1 MCSIDLTTP
10 NCDLHLLNFPSQS
23 RRTTLRTK
31 KGQIPFYLNREPCGT
46 EYYINSSKIKLNSS

>member
-1 MCSIDLTTP
+1 MCTIGLTTP

-23 RRTTLRTK
+23 RQTTLLTK

-46 EYYINSSKIKLNSS
+46 ECINSSKIKLNSS

>member
-23 RRTTLRTK
+23 RQTTLLTK
-31 KGQIPFYLNREPCGT
+31 KEKIPFSLNRELAV
-46 EYYINSSKIKLNSS
+46 LNVLTQVK